1 MLQLIFIKPSDRIS
15 PESLD
20 VTNKH
25 NVSCTRREGG
35 GENFHMKGAG
45 LLVVSLRGLNF
56 GFWSPFNGCSEQN
69 VIILGLH
76 AKIYI

>member
-1 MLQLIFIKPSDRIS
+1 MLRTDVYVTADLYQAKRQDKPRIAV
-15 PESLD
+15 PGG
-20 VTNKH
+20 
-25 NVSCTRREGG
+25 RGGG

-45 LLVVSLRGLNF
+45 LLDVLLRGVNF

>member
-1 MLQLIFIKPSDRIS
+1 
-15 PESLD
+15 
-20 VTNKH
+20 
-25 NVSCTRREGG
+25 
-35 GENFHMKGAG
+35 MKGAG
-45 LLVVSLRGLNF
+45 LLVVSLRGVNF